1 MLKKVL
7 VVDDSAGGNQ
17 FDAVVP
23 AARGLSLGGDFR
35 SDKDRGNNRGR
46 ETQRDPSRR
55 GNAATKWFSG
65 MPRSEERRALLADSG
80 DSRDVK
86 DGPQRSLLGRATGRK
101 RLCREAVHARRIDQ
115 RGEKVCLMA
124 GKPEEVRENAGLP
137 LELVGGEFLE
147 SETLSEER
155 LPERQYC
162 VFRAGRERFCLSVLE
177 VEEVVDWPIVTRIP
191 LAPAFLMGVFNLR
204 GTIVPLVDI
213 AFTEGRR
220 PGLLP
225 KHVVVA
231 ALKGDAQR
239 DDLRVGIASDEVIGT
254 YSATEE
260 ALLDQAPNDVPH
272 CRGMLRHDDRL
283 ALVVDLRR
291 LTDVFPVPVI

>member
-1 MLKKVL
+1 MPNEREKT
-7 VVDDSAGGNQ
+7 A
-17 FDAVVP
+17 
-23 AARGLSLGGDFR
+23 LSPGD
-35 SDKDRGNNRGR
+35 
-46 ETQRDPSRR
+46 
-55 GNAATKWFSG
+55 
-65 MPRSEERRALLADSG
+65 LA
-80 DSRDVK
+80 
-86 DGPQRSLLGRATGRK
+86 
-101 RLCREAVHARRIDQ
+101 
-115 RGEKVCLMA
+115 
-124 GKPEEVRENAGLP
+124 
-137 LELVGGEFLE
+137 GGEFLE

-231 ALKGDAQR
+231 LLKGDAHR
-239 DDLRVGIASDEVIGT
+239 EDLRLGIATDEVIGT
-254 YSATEE
+254 FSATEE
-260 ALLDQAPNDVPH
+260 ALLDQAPADVPP
-272 CRGMLRHDDRL
+272 CRGMLRHDARL

-291 LTDVFPVPVI
+291 LVDVFPVPVI